1 MQYPFEHLRSD
12 AHQAKQFQ
20 EKLPQVN
27 AAMPEFFRTMAI
39 AQRSIAQK
47 NMFGNPQGVRQ
58 DLGFE
63 TALRLVLIAC
73 MNDCLFTVRADTKT
87 VVNILRLLALK
98 WYSFGNALDA
108 CLYFGHY
115 FYAYQNHSQYAI
127 KLLMDQSSL
136 VVPNPEKVVVN
147 RAALALVETSPE
159 PRWYK
164 SVDGVGDKLSNI
176 FVEMADLAVVEAQ
189 RSGFQI
195 HFKKSNVYDL
205 RVPLFIDAD
214 TLETPQVLDGK
225 VIVRCPYCR
234 QKCRGNYFRHIDI
247 TCPKCQGHWSQRM

>member
-1 MQYPFEHLRSD
+1 MPYPFEHLRSD
-12 AHQAKQFQ
+12 AQQAKLFR

-47 NMFGNPQGVRQ
+47 NMFGHPQGVRQ

-73 MNDCLFTVRADTKT
+73 LNERLFRINEDTKT
-87 VVNILRLLALK
+87 VVNTLRLLVLK
-98 WYSFGNALDA
+98 WYAFGNALDA

-115 FYAYQNHSQYAI
+115 FYAYQNHSQYAV
-127 KLLMDQSSL
+127 KLLMEQSRFVAPHADKVAPNQVGLSL
-136 VVPNPEKVVVN
+136 I
-147 RAALALVETSPE
+147 ATLPE

-164 SVDGVGDKLSNI
+164 SVEGLGDKLSSI
-176 FVEMADLAVVEAQ
+176 FIATADMANVDAQ
-189 RSGFQI
+189 ISGLQI
-195 HFKKSNVYDL
+195 HFKQTNQFDL
-205 RVPLFIDAD
+205 RAPLFVRADAI
-214 TLETPQVLDGK
+214 ETAQVLNDK
-225 VIVRCPYCR
+225 VIVRCPHCS
-234 QKCRGNYFRHIDI
+234 QKCRGNYFRYIDI